1 MASLVRSAAALAS
14 VLALTI
20 ATAVTAG
27 AATPGDVIVFSATRP
42 GSQIDQLFAVQP
54 SGDGLKQLTTGALP
68 AEAPALSPV
77 GTQLAFERST
87 VGIFTMNVDG
97 AGLRRL
103 TTNGRDS
110 YPAWSPDGNSIAFV
124 RPRGAKWVVYVVPS
138 SGGRPRALS
147 NAPPAGRPSWTKA
160 GLLIPSGGDLL
171 RIDPATG
178 HVLKYYGANMT
189 RSGSEQRRAV
199 AHPLD
204 AHLPRRPR
212 TKSGRQSVRRGPL
225 PAVRPLHREPREP
238 EQEAADDRQGRRAGD
253 LLAQRQPDRLHGG
266 RRAEAPVGGFRRN
279 EDDPDRN
286 RVSDERR
293 SARVALSAR
302 SGGPEGSGWTGVFPE
317 RL

>member
-14 VLALTI
+14 VLALTV

-27 AATPGDVIVFSATRP
+27 ATTPGDVIVFSATP
-42 GSQIDQLFAVQP
+42 QGSQIDQLFAVQP

-77 GTQLAFERST
+77 GTRLAFERST

-97 AGLRRL
+97 TGLRRL

-138 SGGRPRALS
+138 SGGRPRPLS

-171 RIDPATG
+171 RIDPANG
-178 HVLKYYGANMT
+178 HVLKYYGANI
-189 RSGSEQRRAV
+189 
-199 AHPLD
+199 D
-204 AHLPRRPR
+204 AIWGL
-212 TKSGRQSVRRGPL
+212 SS
-225 PAVRPLHREPREP
+225 
-238 EQEAADDRQGRRAGD
+238 
-253 LLAQRQPDRLHGG
+253 
-266 RRAEAPVGGFRRN
+266 
-279 EDDPDRN
+279 
-286 RVSDERR
+286 
-293 SARVALSAR
+293 VALSPTLSTLTYLGAR
-302 SGGPEGSGWTGVFPE
+302 APDPGDKACGGGPCQRFGLYIESLASKSKKPRMIVKDAGPATFSPNGSQIVFTAGGELKLRSVGSGATRTIPTGTAYPTNAAPPAW
-317 RL
+317 R